1 MTAATEK
8 TCSTGTRSSGFSN
21 LTKVNHT
28 LDLATKNGS
37 TDTEPAP
44 PLVSIVMAVF
54 NQERYLAQAI
64 ASVVGQTYTNFELII
79 WNDGSS
85 DRSLE
90 IAQEYA
96 AQNQKIRVIDAPHQG
111 AAASLKGAYAAAKG
125 IYLGQVDSD
134 DILDWRALERTVPIL
149 EAYPAFGMV
158 YTNHLVINAG
168 GKVMKLGDRCAIPY
182 SPERMLIDFM
192 TFHFRLMRRSV
203 YQLVGGIHQEYDSIE
218 DYDLCLRLSE
228 VTEIWHLPESLYYY
242 REHSTNTTNTRY
254 IEQLWKTQQAIN
266 AAIERRGLTDR
277 YRLRVQVQARFFID
291 EISTQPQVAAPQ
303 LVHRDQLQESRIT

>member
-1 MTAATEK
+1 MTTMIASTCATSA
-8 TCSTGTRSSGFSN
+8 TNSCLLN
-21 LTKVNHT
+21 LTKVNCN
-28 LDLATKNGS
+28 LGFATKNGS
-37 TDTEPAP
+37 NDREPAP
-44 PLVSIVMAVF
+44 PLVSIVMAVY

-64 ASVVGQTYTNFELII
+64 ASVIGQTYTNFELII

-134 DILDWRALERTVPIL
+134 DILNWRALEQTVPIL
-149 EAYPAFGMV
+149 EAYPAVGMV

-168 GKVMKLGDRCAIPY
+168 GKVMKLGDRCSIPY

-203 YQLVGGIHQEYDSIE
+203 YQQVGGIHQEYDSIE

-228 VTEIWHLPESLYYY
+228 VTEIWHLPEPLYYY

-266 AAIERRGLTDR
+266 VAIERRGLTDR

-291 EISTQPQVAAPQ
+291 EIPTQPQVAAPQ
-303 LVHRDQLQESRIT
+303 LIYRYQLQESRIT